1 MRVSNSDIDTETA
14 PTRETINS
22 CVDAMRHDLVALESD
37 VLKLIIVQEMRLNET
52 P

>member
-14 PTRETINS
+14 PKRETINS
-22 CVDAMRHDLVALESD
+22 CVAAMRHYLVALESD

>member
-1 MRVSNSDIDTETA
+1 MRVSNSDTDTETA

-22 CVDAMRHDLVALESD
+22 CADAMRHDLVALESD
-37 VLKLIIVQEMRLNET
+37 VLKLIIVQEMRLNKT